1 MSIKRTVQRVAA
13 AAVASGVIAA
23 GAVALAGSA
32 SAATTGAHQTG
43 SSYSFR
49 TLNNARDL
57 TFNQLLGIND
67 EGVISGYF
75 GSGAAGHPN
84 KGYLLLPYGRYLNEN
99 FPHSKQTQVTGLN
112 NRGVT
117 VGFYSNTNLGV
128 GMDANYGWINVYG
141 HFRKVNFP
149 TSTPASPAI
158 DQNLGVNDE
167 GIVVGFYN
175 DDNNTSHGYEYN
187 IWTRQ
192 FSTVVDPNS
201 PGASLTAAATNDR
214 GDVAGFYTNPTTGN
228 TDGFL
233 LRDGQ
238 FIDLAVSGA
247 PTTMALGVNNN
258 DEVVGVYTPSGTT
271 ALHEFTWTPRH
282 GFTTVDDPRGTGTTT
297 INGVNDRGQLVG
309 FYVDGNGNT
318 DGFLATPHHH

>member
-1 MSIKRTVQRVAA
+1 MSITRNARRVVAT
-13 AAVASGVIAA
+13 AVASGALAV
-23 GAVALAGSA
+23 GAVALAGPASA
-32 SAATTGAHQTG
+32 STIGAHDTG
-43 SSYSFR
+43 TSYSFQ
-49 TLNNARDL
+49 TLNNAHDL

-84 KGYLLLPYGRYLNEN
+84 KGYLLLPREGSYINEN

-112 NRGVT
+112 NFGVT
-117 VGFYSNTNLGV
+117 VGFFSDTDLGG
-128 GMDANYGWINVYG
+128 GMDANYGWVNVDG
-141 HFRKVNFP
+141 RFREVNFP
-149 TSTPASPAI
+149 ASSPASTPI

-175 DDNNTSHGYEYN
+175 DANGVSHGYEYN
-187 IWTRQ
+187 VWTRQ
-192 FSTVVDPNS
+192 FSTVVDPND
-201 PGASLTAAATNDR
+201 PGASLTASAINDR
-214 GDVAGFYTNPTTGN
+214 GHVAGVYTNPVTGN
-228 TDGFL
+228 MDGFL

-238 FIDLAVSGA
+238 FTDLAVPGA
-247 PTTMALGVNNN
+247 STTMALGVNNL

-271 ALHEFTWTPRH
+271 ELHGFTWTARH
-282 GFTTVDDPRGTGTTT
+282 GFSTVDDPNGAGTTT

-318 DGFLATPHHH
+318 DGFLATQ